1 MLISVVLFKLASGG
15 FQFLTYATENY
26 LEVQL
31 EDFLSRDSGEGYNEN
46 ITIIGERDYNN
57 RTLIFYESD
66 CQENIIVSYEN
77 KGKFGKHNVYNLERI
92 VKSDNSIAMIDIYE
106 NNRKKYI
113 ILSSLNRDD
122 FDSINIMNKSTNKI
136 LEEIDLKNISEEDF
150 NINEL
155 NEKSVVI
162 EYIPKSNIEIK
173 LELNKKG
180 LSLK

>member
-15 FQFLTYATENY
+15 FQFLTYTTENY

-31 EDFLSRDSGEGYNEN
+31 EDFLSRDSGQGYNEN

-57 RTLIFYESD
+57 RTLIFYEAD

-77 KGKFGKHNVYNLERI
+77 KGKFGKYNVYNLERI

-122 FDSINIMNKSTNKI
+122 FDSINIVNKSTNKI

-173 LELNKKG
+173 LELNKKSG
-180 LSLK
+180 N